1 MSPTIQNPA
10 PVFSVTALV
19 DGAFKEV
26 SLADYLGQCDFTFV
40 CPTENLACSPN
51 FPALILRYSVRLFST
66 ISTDSEY
73 SHHAWAQ
80 QARSAGGL
88 GPNLCIPLLADR
100 NMRVAREY
108 GCLIEDKGITFRA
121 SYLIDPKGILR
132 QITMNDL
139 PVGRSVDEALRLV
152 QAFQFTDAHG
162 EVCPAN
168 WKEGSKTIRA
178 DPLAKLDYF
187 AATADGAHENGKANG
202 TKRARMDTE

>member
-40 CPTENLACSPN
+40 CPTEILASTTRSPN
-51 FPALILRYSVRLFST
+51 LPALYYA

-88 GPNLCIPLLADR
+88 GPDLRIPLLADR

-139 PVGRSVDEALRLV
+139 PALRLV
-152 QAFQFTDAHG
+152 QAFQFT
-162 EVCPAN
+162 VCPAN